1 MMTNPQTKNELSKE
15 FKDIKY
21 ILTSSMRTKLLLA
34 VYEIPMNLDEL
45 RVEIDRV
52 DDQLFKLIEQRMD
65 IAAEIARQTVA
76 MGSRRG
82 PQPRPLTLSTT
93 GEAQGQAS

>member
-1 MMTNPQTKNELSKE
+1 MLHFSPQ
-15 FKDIKY
+15 
-21 ILTSSMRTKLLLA
+21 A
-34 VYEIPMNLDEL
+34 VAQVALDHGW
-45 RVEIDRV
+45 
-52 DDQLFKLIEQRMD
+52 D